1 VSSLL
6 PTSPSGALAGF
17 TSRLDFSA
25 LLTQDTRLLKLHT
38 ALPELALLPERL
50 VMREALSQPYEL
62 TLDALST
69 SRHLALK
76 ALIGQQLTVERLGS
90 DGAYHPWHGYV
101 FEAAQLGG
109 DGGLARYRLVM
120 RPWLSLL
127 ALRRDSRVFQGL
139 CAQAIVERV
148 FAGFPQAEFSFQLGS
163 PLRPRSLCTQ
173 YQETD
178 LDFVQR
184 LLAEEGLHYH
194 FEQLAS
200 TEATAADQAGRARH
214 RLVVTDAQAQ
224 RPDLGEV
231 RFTSAHASAW
241 QPGQRDAVTR
251 LAVTRH
257 VAATAAALGAWDY
270 KALGARSA
278 QAATADAL
286 GALLPSLEHYD
297 GSGAYRYPDDEAA
310 SAAAWRAMQG
320 LELGYERH
328 EGQGSARHFTAGARF
343 QLVEHSRYGGPSQP
357 DGAFALLAVEHHVAN
372 NLGAG
377 MAELLGAPDIE
388 QGGYR
393 NSFHAVAASTPL
405 LPRFV
410 RKPTAPGLQ
419 SAVVVGLA
427 NESLTTDR
435 DLRVKIQFPWQRG
448 ERPLAGGLSA
458 PTGGLSG
465 SPDHAHHAP
474 GDERSGT
481 WVRVAQPSAG
491 ANWGSVFVP
500 RIGTEVAVQFVE
512 ADIDRPLIAGQLYNG
527 QDRPPFAAGVD
538 SGVNHPGVIS
548 GLASRALDGAGAN
561 ALVLD
566 DATGQLR
573 TSLQCAYAQA
583 ELALGHLIAQ
593 SDTGAWRGA
602 WRGTGLLACTR
613 GWATLRA
620 GAGLLVSTAARPGR
634 YGSAEGTQMDAAE
647 ALAQL
652 NAGRDLGQRLG
663 EAAQAGL
670 AQGLPSHDEAQALDQ
685 AAQVIDPQRDGRHG
699 GPVNGQAEFQA
710 GDDGRTPG
718 TDPVETFARPQLVLH
733 SASTQAWASPAS
745 LMSWAGQATSW
756 VAQAELHQ
764 AAAHTYAQV
773 SGKGSSL
780 YTHAGGAKLI
790 AANGPLS
797 VRAHTDAMQLWA
809 DQSITI
815 ASVND
820 EIRIQAQTRIELVG
834 GSSSLVLD
842 GADIT
847 FTCPGQFDV
856 KGSLHAFEGGGSQA
870 AALEALPQGAVGEIP
885 TLLELRYTY
894 RDLAPVAGAAYLVRF
909 ANGTVRQGQLDDRGE
924 ARIDNPPGVGEVFFG
939 FDARSAV
946 QRSQRSDNPLI
957 GQEGSTPQAAA
968 ELLDRYLAQ
977 EDDALNDMW
986 FTDELA
992 ALDAS
997 GFDDQTGDYTYTAEA
1012 APPTE
1017 ESAPGHHD
1025 EVVLSDGGAP

>member
-1 VSSLL
+1 MSSLL

-25 LLTQDTRLLKLHT
+25 LLTQDTRLLRLST
-38 ALPELALLPERL
+38 ALPELALVPERL
-50 VMREALSQPYEL
+50 SMHEALSQPYEL

-76 ALIGQQLTVERLGS
+76 ALIGQQVTVELLGS

-127 ALRRDSRVFQGL
+127 ALRRDSRVFQDL

-148 FAGFPQAEFSFQLGS
+148 FASFPQAEFSFQLGS

-173 YQETD
+173 YEETD
-178 LDFVQR
+178 LNFVQR

-194 FEQLAS
+194 FEQLAGP
-200 TEATAADQAGRARH
+200 AASSADALGRARH
-214 RLVVTDAQAQ
+214 RLVVTDAQAP

-231 RFTSAHASAW
+231 RFTSAHATAW

-278 QAATADAL
+278 QAATADTL

-328 EGQGSARHFTAGARF
+328 EGQSSARHFTAGARF

-435 DLRVKIQFPWQRG
+435 DLRVKVQFPWQRG
-448 ERPLAGGLSA
+448 EHPLPGGLPGPADNS
-458 PTGGLSG
+458 
-465 SPDHAHHAP
+465 HHHAP

-602 WRGTGLLACTR
+602 WRGTGLLACTQ

-620 GAGLLVSTAARPGR
+620 GAGLLVSTSARPGT

-652 NAGRDLGQRLG
+652 NAGRDLGQRLS
-663 EAAQAGL
+663 EAAQAGR
-670 AQGLPSHDEAQALDQ
+670 AQGLPSHDEAQAVDQ
-685 AAQVIDPQRDGRHG
+685 AAQAIDPQRDGRHP
-699 GPVNGQAEFQA
+699 GPVNGQAEFKV
-710 GDDGRTPG
+710 GPDGRSLG
-718 TDPVETFARPQLVLH
+718 TDPVDTFSRPQLVLH
-733 SASTQAWASPAS
+733 SASSQAWASPAS

-797 VRAHTDAMQLWA
+797 VRAHTDALQLWA

-815 ASVND
+815 VSVND
-820 EIRIQAQTRIELVG
+820 EIRIQAQTRIELIG

-856 KGSLHAFEGGGSQA
+856 KGSLHVFEGGGSQMA
-870 AALEALPQGAVGEIP
+870 ELPFLPQQAMGEP
-885 TLLELRYTY
+885 TNWIHVSHQDPDGQPMAQQNY
-894 RDLAPVAGAAYLVRF
+894 RIHFADGSVVSGTLDNTGHGQHDNVPQRADRVEYEPRQPEPEQPWETLATMV
-909 ANGTVRQGQLDDRGE
+909 
-924 ARIDNPPGVGEVFFG
+924 
-939 FDARSAV
+939 
-946 QRSQRSDNPLI
+946 
-957 GQEGSTPQAAA
+957 QAAQNK
-968 ELLDRYLAQ
+968 L
-977 EDDALNDMW
+977 
-986 FTDELA
+986 
-992 ALDAS
+992 
-997 GFDDQTGDYTYTAEA
+997 G
-1012 APPTE
+1012 
-1017 ESAPGHHD
+1017 
-1025 EVVLSDGGAP
+1025 